1 MFISFHSNSF
11 LPYTLF
17 FWHPVS
23 QKHNMH
29 VFVHLKQA
37 EETSVGPRRSTPPC
51 ACVTSLTQAVCVC
64 SCFNGPPGPSGLVQA
79 ACSLAHSLSP
89 PAVTVGHDTR
99 SHTHVIWCGFS
110 RISLHILFAL
120 KTEFPTTH
128 TLHFLSHFITL
139 LSSVWRM
146 LECDL
151 IAFISLLTGMRF
163 WSAVLL
169 RESEPSGHTP
179 PLWLTLE
186 ASGHV
191 PTCWLTPEPA
201 ATLSVTIDLRL

>member
-29 VFVHLKQA
+29 VFDVHLKQA

-79 ACSLAHSLSP
+79 ACSLAQSTCSYCWARYTLTHSCHLM
-89 PAVTVGHDTR
+89 
-99 SHTHVIWCGFS
+99 WFS

-120 KTEFPTTH
+120 KTEFPSTH
-128 TLHFLSHFITL
+128 TLHFLSHFIAL
-139 LSSVWRM
+139 LSSVWRL

-191 PTCWLTPEPA
+191 PTCWLTPEPV